1 VSDQWSSVDKNLP
14 MAVLR
19 PTTLDD
25 ALAALAEHPGAHVLA
40 GGTDF
45 MVEVNFGHRRPD
57 DVVALGGVDELRRS
71 HIDVDTV
78 RLGSG
83 VTCTQLMQAPI
94 ADALPA
100 LAQAART
107 VGSPQI
113 RNAATI
119 GGNLGTGS
127 PAGDLLPVLSAL
139 DAAVVVRSHGGSRV
153 LSIHEFLVGPK
164 RTALEPGELVTE
176 AVIARPR
183 GPQEFMKV
191 GVRNAMVIAIAN
203 LALVVDHGALKV
215 AAGSV
220 GPTVIRARDAER
232 WAEANGGTGAE
243 PGEFGRRVAAEVRPI
258 DDHRSTAEYRR
269 HAVEVMAARALL
281 RVAAA

>member
-1 VSDQWSSVDKNLP
+1 MSKRSSETDKNLP
-14 MAVLR
+14 MAVLT
-19 PTTLDD
+19 PTSVDEALL
-25 ALAALAEHPGAHVLA
+25 ALASHPDAHVLA

-57 DVVALGGVDELRRS
+57 DVVTLGRVDELRAW
-71 HIDVDTV
+71 HVAGDAVV
-78 RLGSG
+78 LGAG
-83 VTCTQLMQAPI
+83 VTCTQLVQPDLALR
-94 ADALPA
+94 LPA

-127 PAGDLLPVLSAL
+127 PAGDLLPVLAAL
-139 DAAVVVRSHGGSRV
+139 DATVLLRSATRTRAM
-153 LSIHEFLVGPK
+153 SIHDYLIGPK
-164 RTALEPGELVTE
+164 RTAREPGELVVE
-176 AVIARPR
+176 VAVPAAT
-183 GPQEFMKV
+183 GPQEFLKV

-203 LALVVDHGALKV
+203 LALVVDRGTVKV

-220 GPTVIRARDAER
+220 GPTIIRARDAEE
-232 WAEANGGTGAE
+232 WVWANGGVAADAD
-243 PGEFGRRVAAEVRPI
+243 EFGRRVAAEVRPI
-258 DDHRSTAEYRR
+258 DDHRSTAAYRR
-269 HAVEVMAARALL
+269 HSVEVMAARALR

>member
-1 VSDQWSSVDKNLP
+1 
-14 MAVLR
+14 MAVLS
-19 PTTLDD
+19 PATLDEALD
-25 ALAALAEHPGAHVLA
+25 ALAAHPQAQVLA

-57 DVVALGGVDELRRS
+57 DVVALGRVDELRHWR
-71 HIDVDTV
+71 VDGETV
-78 RLGSG
+78 LLGGG
-83 VTCTQLMQAPI
+83 VTCTQLMQSPLAER
-94 ADALPA
+94 LPA

-139 DAAVVVRSHGGSRV
+139 DASIAVRSAAGARV
-153 LSIHEFLVGPK
+153 LSVDEFLVGPK
-164 RTALEPGELVTE
+164 RTALEPGELVVE
-176 AVIARPR
+176 VAVPAAT
-183 GPQEFMKV
+183 GPQEFLKV

-203 LALVVDHGALKV
+203 LALVVDRGTVKV

-220 GPTVIRARDAER
+220 GPTIIRARDAEQ
-232 WAEANGGTGAE
+232 WVWANGGVAADAT
-243 PGEFGRRVAAEVRPI
+243 EFGRRVAAEVRPI
-258 DDHRSTAEYRR
+258 DDHRSTAAYRR
-269 HAVEVMAARALL
+269 RAVEVMAARAL
-281 RVAAA
+281 RRAAAA

>member
-1 VSDQWSSVDKNLP
+1 
-14 MAVLR
+14 MALLTPV
-19 PTTLDD
+19 TIDD
-25 ALAALAEHPGAHVLA
+25 ALAALADRPGAHVLA

-57 DVVALGGVDELRRS
+57 DVVSLGRVAELRRWR
-71 HIDVDTV
+71 VEGDTI
-78 RLGSG
+78 RLGAG
-83 VTCTQLMQAPI
+83 VTCTQLMQPAL
-94 ADALPA
+94 AGHLPA

-113 RNAATI
+113 RNAASI

-139 DAAVVVRSHGGSRV
+139 DAAIVVRSVRGTRV
-153 LSIHEFLVGPK
+153 VSIHEFLVGPK
-164 RTALEPGELVTE
+164 RTALEPGELVVE
-176 AVIARPR
+176 AVVALPK
-183 GPQEFMKV
+183 GAQEFLKV

-220 GPTVIRARDAER
+220 GPTVIRARGAEQ
-232 WAEANGGTGAE
+232 WAEANGGVYADAT
-243 PGEFGRRVAAEVRPI
+243 EFGRRVGAEVRPI
-258 DDHRSTAEYRR
+258 DDHRSTAAYRR
-269 HAVEVMAARALL
+269 RAVEVMALRALQ

>member
-1 VSDQWSSVDKNLP
+1 
-14 MAVLR
+14 MAVLS

-25 ALAALAEHPGAHVLA
+25 ALSALAEHPGAHVLA

-57 DVVALGGVDELRRS
+57 DVVALAQVPELRRWD
-71 HIDVDTV
+71 IEGGTV
-78 RLGSG
+78 RLGAG
-83 VTCTQLMQAPI
+83 VTCAQLMLPPLAET
-94 ADALPA
+94 LPA

-139 DAAVVVRSHGGSRV
+139 DATIVVRSVGGSRV

-164 RTALEPGELVTE
+164 RTALQPGEIVTE
-176 AVIARPR
+176 VGVALPE

-203 LALVVDHGALKV
+203 LALVVDHMGLRV

-220 GPTVIRARDAER
+220 GPTVIRARDAEQ
-232 WAEANGGTGAE
+232 WAEANGGVNADPDE
-243 PGEFGRRVAAEVRPI
+243 WGRRVAAEVRPI

-269 HAVEVMAARALL
+269 RAVEIMAARALR

>member
-1 VSDQWSSVDKNLP
+1 VSKRSSETDKNLP
-14 MAVLR
+14 MAVLT
-19 PTTLDD
+19 PTSVDEALL
-25 ALAALAEHPGAHVLA
+25 ALASHPDAHVLA

-57 DVVALGGVDELRRS
+57 DVVALGRVDELRAW
-71 HIDVDTV
+71 HDAGDAVV
-78 RLGSG
+78 LGAG
-83 VTCTQLMQAPI
+83 VTCTQLVQPDLALR
-94 ADALPA
+94 LPA

-127 PAGDLLPVLSAL
+127 PAGDLLPVLAAL
-139 DAAVVVRSHGGSRV
+139 DATVLLRSATRTRAM
-153 LSIHEFLVGPK
+153 SIHDYLIGPK
-164 RTALEPGELVTE
+164 RTAREPGELVVE
-176 AVIARPR
+176 VAVPAAT
-183 GPQEFMKV
+183 GPQEFLKE

-203 LALVVDHGALKV
+203 LALVVDRGTVKV

-220 GPTVIRARDAER
+220 GPTIIRARDAEE
-232 WAEANGGTGAE
+232 WVWANGGVAADAD
-243 PGEFGRRVAAEVRPI
+243 EFGRRVAAEVRPI
-258 DDHRSTAEYRR
+258 DDHRSTAAYRR
-269 HAVEVMAARALL
+269 HSVEVMAARALR

>member
-1 VSDQWSSVDKNLP
+1 
-14 MAVLR
+14 MAVLT
-19 PTTLDD
+19 PTSVDEALL
-25 ALAALAEHPGAHVLA
+25 ALASHPDAHVLA

-57 DVVALGGVDELRRS
+57 DVVALGRVDELRAW
-71 HIDVDTV
+71 HVAGDAVV
-78 RLGSG
+78 LGAG
-83 VTCTQLMQAPI
+83 VTCTQLVQPDLALR
-94 ADALPA
+94 LPA

-127 PAGDLLPVLSAL
+127 PAGDLLPVLAAL
-139 DAAVVVRSHGGSRV
+139 DATVLLRSATRTRAM
-153 LSIHEFLVGPK
+153 SIHDYLIGPK
-164 RTALEPGELVTE
+164 RTAREPGELVVE
-176 AVIARPR
+176 VAVPAAT
-183 GPQEFMKV
+183 GPQEFLKV

-203 LALVVDHGALKV
+203 LALVVDRGTVKV

-220 GPTVIRARDAER
+220 GPTIIRARDAEE
-232 WAEANGGTGAE
+232 WVWANGGVAADAD
-243 PGEFGRRVAAEVRPI
+243 EFGRRVAAEVRPI
-258 DDHRSTAEYRR
+258 DDHRSTAAYRR
-269 HAVEVMAARALL
+269 HSVEVMAARALR

>member
-1 VSDQWSSVDKNLP
+1 MSKRSAGTDKNPP
-14 MAVLR
+14 MALLT
-19 PTTLDD
+19 PATIDD
-25 ALAALAEHPGAHVLA
+25 ALAALADRPGAQVLA

-57 DVVALGGVDELRRS
+57 DVVSLGRVSELRRWRVEGET
-71 HIDVDTV
+71 I
-78 RLGSG
+78 RLGAG
-83 VTCTQLMQAPI
+83 VTCTQLMQPAL
-94 ADALPA
+94 AGHLPA

-113 RNAATI
+113 RNAASI

-139 DAAVVVRSHGGSRV
+139 DAAIVVRSVRGTRV

-164 RTALEPGELVTE
+164 RTALEPGELVVE
-176 AVIARPR
+176 AVVALPK
-183 GPQEFMKV
+183 GAQEFLKV

-220 GPTVIRARDAER
+220 GPTIIRARGAEQ
-232 WAEANGGTGAE
+232 WAEANGGVYADAT
-243 PGEFGRRVAAEVRPI
+243 EFGRRVGAEVRPI
-258 DDHRSTAEYRR
+258 DDHRSTAAYRR
-269 HAVEVMAARALL
+269 RAVEVMAVRALQ

>member
-1 VSDQWSSVDKNLP
+1 
-14 MAVLR
+14 MAVLA
-19 PTTLDD
+19 PTTIDD
-25 ALAALAEHPGAHVLA
+25 ALTALADHPGAHVLA

-57 DVVALGGVDELRRS
+57 DVVALGRVDELRRWR
-71 HIDVDTV
+71 VDGETV
-78 RLGSG
+78 LLGGG
-83 VTCTQLMQAPI
+83 VTCTQLMQPAL
-94 ADALPA
+94 ADRLPA

-139 DAAVVVRSHGGSRV
+139 DAAVAVRSAAGVRV
-153 LSIHEFLVGPK
+153 LSIHQFLLGPK
-164 RTALEPGELVTE
+164 RTALEPGELVVE
-176 AVIARPR
+176 VAVPAAT
-183 GPQEFMKV
+183 GPQEFLKV

-203 LALVVDHGALKV
+203 LALVVDKGTVKV

-220 GPTVIRARDAER
+220 GPTIIRARDAEQ
-232 WAEANGGTGAE
+232 WVWTNGGVAAD
-243 PGEFGRRVAAEVRPI
+243 PAEFGRRVAAEVRPI

-269 HAVEVMAARALL
+269 RAVEVIATRALQ